1 MQPTFLAKCCL
12 FDALSQRWHRK
23 LAHSTRD
30 HGLSL
35 NGYLQALAPLLQANC
50 HFASLEHARVHLDLL
65 TGDAQQSAG
74 ACLRGEV
81 PSSH

>member
-1 MQPTFLAKCCL
+1 MQPKFLAKCCL

-23 LAHSTRD
+23 LVHSTGD
-30 HGLSL
+30 FHGLSL

-50 HFASLEHARVHLDLL
+50 HFASLEHDRVHLDLL
-65 TGDAQQSAG
+65 TGDAQSAG